1 MRDQRRMNRL
11 LQVTFPALP
20 KARLC
25 PAAMLPAITLL
36 LVYQLVGEVIAQFFA
51 LPVPGPVIGM
61 SLLFATLAVRGAVS
75 DELRGTA
82 NGLLQHLSLLFVPA
96 GTGVMLHF
104 GRLADEW
111 LALLASLLV
120 STAVTIAVSALL
132 MRALMT
138 RDGADAGRE
147 S

>member
-1 MRDQRRMNRL
+1 
-11 LQVTFPALP
+11 
-20 KARLC
+20 
-25 PAAMLPAITLL
+25 MLPAITLL
-36 LVYQLVGEVIAQFFA
+36 LVYQLIGEVIARFFA

-61 SLLFATLAVRGAVS
+61 ALLFATLAVRGAVS

-96 GTGVMLHF
+96 GTGVMLHLD
-104 GRLADEW
+104 RLADEW

-120 STAVTIAVSALL
+120 STALTIAVSALL
-132 MRALMT
+132 MRALM
-138 RDGADAGRE
+138 RALVARGGVHGGRE